1 MMTTTIR
8 RRDLFRK
15 ATKDDRCKVCGQPV
29 VCYDW
34 STTEGIFQSIAIAN
48 PSVCHVNLGNEVA
61 SFWCPRMIS

>member
-29 VCYDW
+29 VCYDFGGED
-34 STTEGIFQSIAIAN
+34 SHPPGLVIVN
-48 PSVCHVNLGNEVA
+48 PSVCHVNLGNEIA
-61 SFWCPRMIS
+61 SFWCPRMVS